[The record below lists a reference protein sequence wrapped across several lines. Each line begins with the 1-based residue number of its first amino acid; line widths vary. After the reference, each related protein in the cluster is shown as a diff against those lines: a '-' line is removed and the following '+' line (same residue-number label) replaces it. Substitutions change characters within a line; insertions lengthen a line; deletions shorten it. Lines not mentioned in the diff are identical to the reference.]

1 MHWAY
6 EHHIPVIFLYE
17 VQQYLSL
24 NQNTYYIH
32 VYWNATYISVH
43 LQYRALCSFLKLDSV
58 SSVRKTLSRVQ
69 PSPLKTFPEL

>member
-32 VYWNATYISVH
+32 VYWNATYI
-43 LQYRALCSFLKLDSV
+43 
-58 SSVRKTLSRVQ
+58 
-69 PSPLKTFPEL
+69 